1 MTQDRE
7 LRLCVHRV
15 DWKCID
21 TEGYWDGTWDYSYEW
36 AIYDEEG
43 YQLDGWGGFHSE
55 EKARIAGEKA
65 LKRME
70 ERR

>member
-1 MTQDRE
+1 MCPD
-7 LRLCVHRV
+7 L
-15 DWKCID
+15 
-21 TEGYWDGTWDYSYEW
+21 EGHWDGTWDYSYEW

>member
-1 MTQDRE
+1 MRKLILSICRIDR
-7 LRLCVHRV
+7 
-15 DWKCID
+15 KCID
-21 TEGYWDGTWDYSYEW
+21 SDGEWDGTWDDSYEW
-36 AIYDEEG
+36 LIYDEEG